1 MADQTENPCRF
12 RQSTGGRLI
21 FVAMENATP
30 HNTFMDSAADNTF
43 KIAIYFDGIG
53 WGDMLGGKR
62 YATEAQAK
70 FAARKLRLGDEAID
84 WKVYA
89 AA

>member
-1 MADQTENPCRF
+1 MN
-12 RQSTGGRLI
+12 
-21 FVAMENATP
+21 N
-30 HNTFMDSAADNTF
+30 AADNTF